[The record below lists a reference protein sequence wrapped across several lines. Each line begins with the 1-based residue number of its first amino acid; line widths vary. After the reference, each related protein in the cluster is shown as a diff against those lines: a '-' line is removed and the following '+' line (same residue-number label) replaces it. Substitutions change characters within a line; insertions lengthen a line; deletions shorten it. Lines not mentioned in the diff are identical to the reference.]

1 MLSINHEVSNQI
13 HAILSFTLE
22 KRKVEVEEEERKL
35 ETNLLGPSQNNRSKQ
50 IIFVCSS
57 IPWRFLFAVLTD
69 IDWVVLRFSSD
80 FFKVIDCPLFSK
92 KPTIIFGLLIH
103 QNRVTLASLLSN
115 APLFVPKVD
124 NVTRLGRVPN
134 LLMCITWTFL
144 LHKQRMGDEEN
155 PTFLW

>member
-69 IDWVVLRFSSD
+69 ID
-80 FFKVIDCPLFSK
+80 
-92 KPTIIFGLLIH
+92 
-103 QNRVTLASLLSN
+103 
-115 APLFVPKVD
+115 
-124 NVTRLGRVPN
+124 
-134 LLMCITWTFL
+134 
-144 LHKQRMGDEEN
+144 
-155 PTFLW
+155 